1 MTREQKIDMVAGTTG
16 HSASFINELTK
27 GNDSL
32 LDNMVVVA
40 KEQITGQ
47 VSEARF
53 EAMA

>member
-1 MTREQKIDMVAGTTG
+1 MTREQKIEMVAGTSS
-16 HSASFINELTK
+16 HSVGFISELTK

-32 LDNMVVVA
+32 LDSMVVVA